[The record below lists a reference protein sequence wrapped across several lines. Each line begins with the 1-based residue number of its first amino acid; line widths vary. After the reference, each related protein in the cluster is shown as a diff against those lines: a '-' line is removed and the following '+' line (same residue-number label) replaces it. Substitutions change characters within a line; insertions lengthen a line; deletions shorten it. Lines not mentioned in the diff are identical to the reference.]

1 MDNETK
7 KFFEELAGSV
17 KETGIEEAETEA
29 DIEVEPKVAK
39 DEYKPK
45 LAKASPAPLVVKEKK
60 GDKEDKKEIEIKEDE
75 EKVAEETI
83 FDEEEGKLTIDVYQ
97 TPNEIIVEST
107 IAGVRPED
115 LDISINNESVTIR
128 GRREKEQRISDEDY
142 FYQECYWG
150 KFSRSIILPQ
160 EVDAE
165 NATANLKNGVLT
177 IRLPKLN
184 RQKSKKLKVKLD

>member
-7 KFFEELAGSV
+7 KFFEDLTGNEEEYTPELV
-17 KETGIEEAETEA
+17 
-29 DIEVEPKVAK
+29 
-39 DEYKPK
+39 
-45 LAKASPAPLVVKEKK
+45 KASSTPVAEKEKK
-60 GDKEDKKEIEIKEDE
+60 AEKEKEED
-75 EKVAEETI
+75 I
-83 FDEEEGKLTIDVYQ
+83 FDEDEGKLTIDVYQ
-97 TPNEIIVEST
+97 TPTEIVVEST
-107 IAGVRPED
+107 IAGVKPDD

-128 GRREKEQRISDEDY
+128 GRREKETKITDEDY

-160 EVDAE
+160 EIDAE
-165 NATANLKNGVLT
+165 NSNAALKNGVLT